1 MEMLSETFYKIT
13 EDSLPFFLYLKEVVQ
28 AIPEQDF
35 YKSVDMI
42 IKIGGITFGAG
53 VTWAVLRAL
62 GKNLDELK
70 AGHNTLINLVS
81 KHDTEI
87 ALHSQR
93 IEVLETAKK
102 PKRKT

>member
-1 MEMLSETFYKIT
+1 MQSETLYKIAANY
-13 EDSLPFFLYLKEVVQ
+13 LPLFLHLKEVTQ

-70 AGHNTLINLVS
+70 AGHTTLINLVS

-87 ALHSQR
+87 ALHDQR

-102 PKRKT
+102 PKRKP